1 MAYWRASFQALQQPQ
16 YRLFYLLQF
25 VSLIGTWMQSVA
37 QSWLA
42 YDLTRSPF
50 MLGLVGFLSQILVFL
65 LAPIAGLL
73 ADRLSKRKIIILTQS
88 GAMVLAFLL
97 AVDIFLGTVTI
108 THLLFFA
115 SLLGLCNAFDIP
127 ARQSFLVE
135 IVGKENL
142 LSAIGL
148 NSAAVNAA
156 RILGPAIGGFLL
168 AAFGAAWCFLLNG
181 LSYIGVIAVLL
192 SLKVKR
198 FKKPPSSTSVREE
211 ITAGLRFVKHNKV
224 VATLLLQLGIIT
236 ILGTPYINLMPIFAQ
251 DVLQSGP
258 HGFGL
263 LMGSIGIGALIGG
276 LTLARQSGQAYLI
289 KTANRSA
296 LLFGML
302 LVAFSFSRYFYLSC
316 LLVAFAGFCM
326 IRQMGATNSTI
337 QMLVSDGLRGRVMA
351 LYSMMF
357 IGMAPFGAILGG
369 AIGGWIGA
377 PKTVFLGGVGCI
389 LAALYFRIRL
399 RDQQHTTTGKILSEE
414 LS

>member
-1 MAYWRASFQALQQPQ
+1 MARWRTSFQALQQPQ

-42 YDLTRSPF
+42 YDLSRSPF

-73 ADRLSKRKIIILTQS
+73 ADRFSKRKIIVLTQS

-97 AVDIFLGTVTI
+97 AVDIFLGSVTI
-108 THLLFFA
+108 AHILVFA
-115 SLLGLCNAFDIP
+115 FLLGLCNAFDIP

-211 ITAGLRFVKHNKV
+211 ITAGLRFVRQNKV
-224 VATLLLQLGIIT
+224 VATLLLQLGVIT
-236 ILGTPYINLMPIFAQ
+236 ILGVPYINLMPIFAQ

-263 LMGSIGIGALIGG
+263 LMVSIGMGALTGG
-276 LTLARQSGQAYLI
+276 LTLARQNGQAYLI
-289 KTANRSA
+289 KVANRSA
-296 LLFGML
+296 LLFGVL

-337 QMLVSDGLRGRVMA
+337 QMLVSDELRGRVMA

-369 AIGGWIGA
+369 AIGGLIGA
-377 PKTVFLGGVGCI
+377 PQTVFFGGIGCI

-399 RDQQHTTTGKILSEE
+399 RDHQHTTGKILSEE